1 MWRASMRSFVR
12 GQGFLDVD
20 EESSA
25 GWYKALMFQPKV
37 IGVVVAAGIAIQRAE
52 WFLTLSVILWWN
64 ALFPALNP
72 FEALYNAMIAAPPR
86 TPRLEPAPAPRRFAQ
101 GMVATFMLLI
111 GISLLQG
118 WSTIAW
124 VGEAL
129 IVVALLDL
137 FLRRFCL
144 GSAVFNLI
152 HRSNTSAA
160 AEETHALRAEWAGSE
175 TVQQIGPNRKERTQS
190 WQI

>member
-1 MWRASMRSFVR
+1 MWRASMSSFVR
-12 GQGFLDVD
+12 GQGVLDVD
-20 EESSA
+20 VVSST

-37 IGVVVAAGIAIQRAE
+37 IGALVAAGIAIQRAE
-52 WFLTLSVILWWN
+52 WFLALSAILWWN
-64 ALFPALNP
+64 ALFPTLNP
-72 FEALYNAMIAAPPR
+72 FDVLYNAMIAAPPR

-101 GMVATFMLLI
+101 GIVATFMLLI

-118 WSTIAW
+118 WSTIARI
-124 VGEAL
+124 GEAL

-137 FLRRFCL
+137 FLRRFCV

-160 AEETHALRAEWAGSE
+160 AEETHP
-175 TVQQIGPNRKERTQS
+175 T
-190 WQI
+190 

>member
-12 GQGFLDVD
+12 GQGFLYVD
-20 EESSA
+20 EASSA

-37 IGVVVAAGIAIQRAE
+37 IGVVVVAGIAIQRAE
-52 WFLTLSVILWWN
+52 WFLVLSAILWWN
-64 ALFPALNP
+64 AFFPALNP
-72 FEALYNAMIAAPPR
+72 FDALYNAMIAAPAR

-124 VGEAL
+124 IGEAM

-160 AEETHALRAEWAGSE
+160 SHLGQNGLAPRELH
-175 TVQQIGPNRKERTQS
+175 K
-190 WQI
+190 

>member
-12 GQGFLDVD
+12 GQGFPDVD
-20 EESSA
+20 EASNV

-37 IGVVVAAGIAIQRAE
+37 IGVLIAAGIAIQRAE
-52 WFLTLSVILWWN
+52 WFLALSTILWWN

-72 FEALYNAMIAAPPR
+72 FDALYNAMIAVPPR

-111 GISLLQG
+111 SISLLQG

-124 VGEAL
+124 IGETL
-129 IVVALLDL
+129 IVIALLDL
-137 FLRRFCL
+137 FVRRFCL

-160 AEETHALRAEWAGSE
+160 AEETHP
-175 TVQQIGPNRKERTQS
+175 T
-190 WQI
+190 

>member
-1 MWRASMRSFVR
+1 MWRASMSCFVR

-20 EESSA
+20 EALSS

-37 IGVVVAAGIAIQRAE
+37 IGILVAAGIAIQRAE
-52 WFLTLSVILWWN
+52 WFLALSAILWWN
-64 ALFPALNP
+64 ALFPGLNP
-72 FEALYNAMIAAPPR
+72 FDALYNVMIAAPPR

-101 GMVATFMLLI
+101 GMAATFMLLT

-124 VGEAL
+124 IGEAL

-137 FLRRFCL
+137 LLRRFCM
-144 GSAVFNLI
+144 GSSIFNLI
-152 HRSNTSAA
+152 HKRHTSATA
-160 AEETHALRAEWAGSE
+160 QETHS
-175 TVQQIGPNRKERTQS
+175 T
-190 WQI
+190 

>member
-37 IGVVVAAGIAIQRAE
+37 IGVLVAAGIAIQRPE
-52 WFLTLSVILWWN
+52 WFLALSAILWWN

-72 FEALYNAMIAAPPR
+72 FDALYNAVIAAPPR
-86 TPRLEPAPAPRRFAQ
+86 TPRLKPAPAPRRFAQ

-124 VGEAL
+124 IGEAL

-137 FLRRFCL
+137 FLRRSCL

-160 AEETHALRAEWAGSE
+160 AEETHP
-175 TVQQIGPNRKERTQS
+175 TRKGRTQS

>member
-12 GQGFLDVD
+12 GQGFFDVD
-20 EESSA
+20 EASSA

-37 IGVVVAAGIAIQRAE
+37 IGVLVAAGIAIQRAE
-52 WFLTLSVILWWN
+52 WFLALSTILWWS
-64 ALFPALNP
+64 ALLPALNP
-72 FEALYNAMIAAPPR
+72 FDALYNAMIAAPPG
-86 TPRLEPAPAPRRFAQ
+86 TPSLEPAPAPRRFAQ

-124 VGEAL
+124 IGEAL

-137 FLRRFCL
+137 FMRRSCL
-144 GSAVFNLI
+144 GSSIFNLI
-152 HRSNTSAA
+152 HRSNASAA
-160 AEETHALRAEWAGSE
+160 AEETHF
-175 TVQQIGPNRKERTQS
+175 TRKGRTQS

>member
-20 EESSA
+20 EESTA

-37 IGVVVAAGIAIQRAE
+37 IGVLITAGVAIQRPE
-52 WFLTLSVILWWN
+52 WFLALSAILWWN
-64 ALFPALNP
+64 AFFPAWNP
-72 FEALYNAMIAAPPR
+72 FDALYNAMIAAPPR
-86 TPRLEPAPAPRRFAQ
+86 MPRLGPAPAPRRFAQ

-111 GISLLQG
+111 GISLLAR

-124 VGEAL
+124 IGEAL

-152 HRSNTSAA
+152 HPSSTSAA
-160 AEETHALRAEWAGSE
+160 AEGTHA
-175 TVQQIGPNRKERTQS
+175 T
-190 WQI
+190 

>member
-1 MWRASMRSFVR
+1 
-12 GQGFLDVD
+12 
-20 EESSA
+20 
-25 GWYKALMFQPKV
+25 MFQPKV
-37 IGVVVAAGIAIQRAE
+37 IGVLIAAGIAIQRAE
-52 WFLTLSVILWWN
+52 WFLALSAILWWS

-72 FEALYNAMIAAPPR
+72 FDALYNAMISAPPKR
-86 TPRLEPAPAPRRFAQ
+86 FPLEPAPAPRRFAQ

-124 VGEAL
+124 IGEAL
-129 IVVALLDL
+129 IAVALLDL

-144 GSAVFNLI
+144 GSSVFNLI

-160 AEETHALRAEWAGSE
+160 AEETHP
-175 TVQQIGPNRKERTQS
+175 T
-190 WQI
+190 

>member
-20 EESSA
+20 EASSA

-52 WFLTLSVILWWN
+52 WFLALSAILWWN
-64 ALFPALNP
+64 ALVPALNP
-72 FEALYNAMIAAPPR
+72 FDALYNAMIAAPPR
-86 TPRLEPAPAPRRFAQ
+86 MPRLEPAPAPRRFAQ

-111 GISLLQG
+111 GISLLQA

-124 VGEAL
+124 IGEAL

-152 HRSNTSAA
+152 HRSKTATV
-160 AEETHALRAEWAGSE
+160 AEGTHL
-175 TVQQIGPNRKERTQS
+175 T
-190 WQI
+190 

>member
-20 EESSA
+20 EASSI

-37 IGVVVAAGIAIQRAE
+37 IGVAVAAGIAIQRAE
-52 WFLTLSVILWWN
+52 WFLALSAILWWN
-64 ALFPALNP
+64 ALLPALNP
-72 FEALYNAMIAAPPR
+72 FDALYNAMIASPPR
-86 TPRLEPAPAPRRFAQ
+86 NPRLEPAPAPRRFAQ
-101 GMVATFMLLI
+101 GLVATFMLMI
-111 GISLLQG
+111 GILLLQG

-124 VGEAL
+124 IGEAL

-144 GSAVFNLI
+144 GSAIFNLI
-152 HRSNTSAA
+152 HRNNISASA
-160 AEETHALRAEWAGSE
+160 QETR
-175 TVQQIGPNRKERTQS
+175 PN
-190 WQI
+190 

>member
-1 MWRASMRSFVR
+1 MWRASGRSFVR

-20 EESSA
+20 EASSA
-25 GWYKALMFQPKV
+25 GWYKALMFQAKV
-37 IGVVVAAGIAIQRAE
+37 IGVAVAAGIAIQRAE
-52 WFLTLSVILWWN
+52 WFLALSAILWWN
-64 ALFPALNP
+64 ALLPALNP
-72 FEALYNAMIAAPPR
+72 FDALYNAMIAVPPR
-86 TPRLEPAPAPRRFAQ
+86 TPCLEPAPAPRRFAQ
-101 GMVATFMLLI
+101 GMVATFVLVI

-124 VGEAL
+124 IAEAL

-152 HRSNTSAA
+152 HRSNTSAS
-160 AEETHALRAEWAGSE
+160 AEETRP
-175 TVQQIGPNRKERTQS
+175 T
-190 WQI
+190 